1 MNSVAKA
8 WLNTQA
14 TRFDLLSLRKR
25 SCLFIILFACF
36 LATFHIVGLVQAQ
49 SAHDAVVLLLEK
61 QELDLQKAR
70 VDLKSSNASGGSDDL
85 ARTELEALRNSIK
98 VAKQLMQ
105 NFSATSSSAPPLA
118 ETLVHLLRR
127 QDNLKLLQLATLP
140 DVTQAR
146 KEAVNAL
153 PAGLTLQG
161 LELTVTGTYPE
172 LTRYVAILEQELKGI
187 RWGTMKLKSEKLPPE
202 LTMQIFLV
210 VIDP

>member
-1 MNSVAKA
+1 MNSVVKA

-14 TRFDLLSLRKR
+14 TRFDLLSLRER
-25 SCLFIILFACF
+25 ACLFLILLVCF
-36 LATFHIVGLVQAQ
+36 LATFHIVGLVPAQ
-49 SAHDAVVLLLEK
+49 SAHDAVVLRLEK
-61 QELDLQKAR
+61 QAMELQKLR
-70 VDLKSSNASGGSDDL
+70 VDLKSSDASGGSDDSTRAEL
-85 ARTELEALRNSIK
+85 AALRNSIK

-105 NFSATSSSAPPLA
+105 NFSVASSSAPPLA
-118 ETLVHLLRR
+118 ETLVYLLRR
-127 QDNLKLLQLATLP
+127 QDNLKLLQLTTLT

-146 KEAVNAL
+146 KEIINAL

-161 LELTVTGTYPE
+161 LEVTVTGTYPE
-172 LTRYVAILEQELKGI
+172 LTRYVATLEQELKGI

>member
-1 MNSVAKA
+1 MNSVVKA

-14 TRFDLLSLRKR
+14 VRFDLLSLRER
-25 SCLFIILFACF
+25 FFLFLISLVCF
-36 LATFHIVGLVQAQ
+36 LAAFHIVGLLPAQ
-49 SAHDAVVLLLEK
+49 DAYNTVVSLLEK
-61 QELDLQKAR
+61 QEIELQKTR
-70 VDLKSSNASGGSDDL
+70 VDLKSNGASGGSGDS
-85 ARTELEALRNSIK
+85 ARAELVVLGNSIK
-98 VAKQLMQ
+98 VAKQVMQ
-105 NFSATSSSAPPLA
+105 NFSAANSNAPPLA

-127 QDNLKLLQLATLP
+127 QDNLKLLQLATLT

-146 KEAVNAL
+146 KEVVNSL

-161 LELTVTGTYPE
+161 LELTVIGTYPE
-172 LTRYVAILEQELKGI
+172 LTRYVASLEQELKGI

>member
-1 MNSVAKA
+1 MNGIVKA
-8 WLNTQA
+8 WLKMQA
-14 TRFDLLSLRKR
+14 ARFDLLSLRER
-25 SCLFIILFACF
+25 MCLFLTLIVCF
-36 LATFHIVGLVQAQ
+36 LTVLHTSLLVPAQ
-49 SAHDAVVLLLEK
+49 SEHDSLVLLLND
-61 QELDLQKAR
+61 QELELRKAR
-70 VDLKSSNASGGSDDL
+70 IDLKSNSFLSGDDSL
-85 ARTELEALRNSIK
+85 ARSELASLQNRIK
-98 VAKQLMQ
+98 AANLLVQD
-105 NFSATSSSAPPLA
+105 FSAARSSAPPLA

-127 QDNLKLLQLATLP
+127 QDNLKLLQLATLT

-146 KEAVNAL
+146 KEVVNAL

-161 LELTVTGTYPE
+161 LEVTVTGTYPE